1 MSLKERENRINDM
14 VGRLLSEATKGKSM
28 FDPRHPANR
37 IELGY
42 DKNLRY
48 GDDFAKKGGNFM
60 VIRNGQPY
68 YVSRNT
74 SVSLYL
80 FAKNK
85 DGEWC
90 VLANQRGHGSSK
102 GLFNVTCG
110 FVDMSPM
117 GKPQET
123 LEQAACRET
132 FEENGVK
139 INPSRLVMLGVNSK
153 NANINVSFYAVI
165 EDRTTEQM
173 KTSTANAESGEVLQ
187 SLWIPL
193 SDLQS
198 YRFAYNQ
205 NAKIPA
211 IASKAIGDFSGN
223 GGIRLNNLVAMLRNR
238 LGSDQESQHLLT
250 QILSELSK

>member
-1 MSLKERENRINDM
+1 M
-14 VGRLLSEATKGKSM
+14 
-28 FDPRHPANR
+28 
-37 IELGY
+37 
-42 DKNLRY
+42 
-48 GDDFAKKGGNFM
+48 
-60 VIRNGQPY
+60 
-68 YVSRNT
+68 
-74 SVSLYL
+74 
-80 FAKNK
+80 
-85 DGEWC
+85 
-90 VLANQRGHGSSK
+90 
-102 GLFNVTCG
+102 
-110 FVDMSPM
+110 
-117 GKPQET
+117 
-123 LEQAACRET
+123 
-132 FEENGVK
+132 ENGVK

-153 NANINVSFYAVI
+153 NTNINVSFYAVI

-193 SDLQS
+193 SDLQN

-205 NAKIPA
+205 NTKIPA